1 MDTPLKRHHVDALDD
16 PVLPVTKRGKA
27 LLCDPMLNKGTG
39 FPDGERDAL
48 GIRGL
53 VPPQVVSIDDQVS
66 RVMENFRRQESDID
80 RYVHLETLHDR
91 NETLYY
97 RVLLTH
103 IRELTP
109 IVYTPVVGKA
119 CSGSLRASLTW

>member
-1 MDTPLKRHHVDALDD
+1 MNPPFKRHHVDLQDN

-27 LLCDPMLNKGTG
+27 LLNDPLLNKGTG
-39 FPDGERDAL
+39 FPDSERDTL
-48 GIRGL
+48 GLRGL
-53 VPPQVVSIDDQVS
+53 VPPQVVSIDDQAE
-66 RVMENFRRQESDID
+66 RALENYRRKGNDLE
-80 RYVHLETLHDR
+80 RYIHLETLHDR

-97 RVLLTH
+97 RVLLEH

-119 CSGSLRASLTW
+119 C